1 MPHATPYVARVVVG
15 LLRCWARFHFLAF
28 LQNQPFQVPVRN
40 ITLGH
45 MCCKLCT
52 SSQELD
58 KFFIKFYRVTIH
70 RGPNPILGRRKETL
84 SLGISSCCGT
94 HYHFTAFIGL
104 LYFCFSCLTR
114 VSRTARRQMIWTRDF
129 RSFLL
134 IVQSLCTQTWLGECF
149 IGMSIHDPVTPCI
162 GDWLMANVRSMNR
175 VSNKNRFVWRN
186 LRST

>member
-70 RGPNPILGRRKETL
+70 RGPNPIFGRRKETL

-149 IGMSIHDPVTPCI
+149 YWHVYTWSGYS
-162 GDWLMANVRSMNR
+162 LYRRLANGKRAFNE
-175 VSNKNRFVWRN
+175 
-186 LRST
+186 LRIK